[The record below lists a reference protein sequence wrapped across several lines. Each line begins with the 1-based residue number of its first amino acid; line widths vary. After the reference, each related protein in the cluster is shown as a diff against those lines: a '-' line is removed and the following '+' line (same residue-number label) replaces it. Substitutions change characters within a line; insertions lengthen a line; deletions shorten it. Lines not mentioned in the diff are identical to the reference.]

1 MGTQVL
7 RAVPISQLIPKC
19 SPFAATY
26 ESLNAMSMCPQQ
38 PCSQK
43 LMSFCTEW
51 ILFSGLN

>member
-1 MGTQVL
+1 MDTQVL